1 MRNPN
6 ELFVGDLSYFCGEE
20 QLYDL
25 FGQFGGILDVRIKR
39 SDAKG
44 KTLMYGFVK
53 MESLKSALLAA
64 KELNGTLFMGRALR

>member
-1 MRNPN
+1 MRRMRNPN

-44 KTLMYGFVK
+44 K
-53 MESLKSALLAA
+53 
-64 KELNGTLFMGRALR
+64 RAQWNSFHGPRVEVSS